1 MTIKKAVREFVSNTK
16 RYSSKGFNYS
26 IITNGKD
33 YNVLE
38 FYGNEDA
45 RLADGWSYVRI
56 PDEIIFWITINTVED
71 TVEALLEALSKDGI
85 K

>member
-1 MTIKKAVREFVSNTK
+1 MTIKKAVREFVSSTK
-16 RYSSKGFNYS
+16 KHSAKGFNYS

-33 YNVLE
+33 YKVLE

-56 PDEIIFWITINTVED
+56 PDEIMFWITINTVND
-71 TVEALLEALSKDGI
+71 TVAALLKALAKEGI